1 MSEIAIFITER
12 AAETG
17 CSRIICALRLA
28 DAEVRIRK
36 KYTRGEIR
44 GYTAKI
50 THGAIKM
57 TVTEGLLD
65 NARQIA

>member
-1 MSEIAIFITER
+1 MPETAIFITER

-17 CSRIICALRLA
+17 CSRIIKALRMQG
-28 DAEVRIRK
+28 AEVRISK

-50 THGAIKM
+50 THGVIKM

-65 NARQIA
+65 NARQVA